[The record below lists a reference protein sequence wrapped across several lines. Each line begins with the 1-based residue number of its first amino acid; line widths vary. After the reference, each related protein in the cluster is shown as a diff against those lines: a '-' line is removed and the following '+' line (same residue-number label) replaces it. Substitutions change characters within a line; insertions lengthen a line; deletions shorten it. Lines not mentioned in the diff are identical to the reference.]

1 MTILGKLL
9 IVLNL
14 LAAGAFTYL
23 TLGDWKARKD
33 LTKAAIVREIQLHGV
48 PVEASRTV
56 EGTEKVDEGYVPFR
70 RDVDGHLYES
80 IPMATISVAI
90 PRGDDDFGGEAVAD
104 QTAEVN
110 RVQKKVF
117 ANIAAK
123 AGEDQN
129 LKMQWLRAYA
139 LAVARSG
146 AERDGV
152 AAIFDMRDPSRAY
165 YARRDLPLAARTESQ
180 TAALRALIDVANL
193 GDPQA
198 IPEASRPAWIAA
210 TRESIKRF
218 AVGEAEHGAAD
229 EEGRRKLRNA
239 ILAAFQQ
246 GAGEAQKNEIEQ
258 AATKG
263 ASFEHVAAA
272 SVESLADKASAE
284 RAATALIGY
293 AVAKAFPGVNS
304 EKAALQAIAKL
315 IRLPAGG
322 NPNPDVDDA
331 GTNWLTAQFE
341 EAAQPAASKAAQGG
355 DPVAAKAQKIA
366 HLLYHIDGW
375 RHFDATAAA
384 AHKAWHER
392 VAAIVGLPAYIRAA
406 ESQATEYAEA
416 AQRLVAV
423 ITEEQSAFEAE
434 YHAKLQKVLFLYSQ
448 WLALDNQ
455 LKAQDAIKGEN
466 ERLMNERKTERD
478 DLLKELAKAR
488 ADAKASLDKL
498 TKTQKDLFTIQ
509 KQLRD
514 AHEALFVLESQL
526 EQLES
531 KAVNEATRK

>member
-1 MTILGKLL
+1 MSILGKLL

-23 TLGDWKARKD
+23 TVQDRKVRKD
-33 LTKAAIVREIQLHGV
+33 LTRMAIVREIQLNGV

-70 RDVDGHLYES
+70 RDVYGHLYES
-80 IPMATISVAI
+80 IPMATLAAAI
-90 PRGDDDFGGEAVAD
+90 PRGDEDFGGEPVAD

-129 LKMQWLRAYA
+129 QKLQWLRAYA
-139 LAVARSG
+139 LALARSG

-152 AAIFDMRDPSRAY
+152 SAIFDMRDPSRAY

-198 IPEASRPAWIAA
+198 IPEATRPAWIAA
-210 TRESIKRF
+210 TREAIKRF
-218 AVGEAEHGAAD
+218 AVGEAEHAAAD
-229 EEGRRKLRNA
+229 EEGRRRLKNA
-239 ILAAFQQ
+239 VLAAFQQ
-246 GAGEAQKNEIEQ
+246 GAGEAEKNAIAQ
-258 AATKG
+258 AATEPFKTHG
-263 ASFEHVAAA
+263 AAVC
-272 SVESLADKASAE
+272 VESLADKASAD
-284 RAATALIGY
+284 RAATELIEY
-293 AVAKAFPGVNS
+293 AMAKRFSQDAKA
-304 EKAALQAIAKL
+304 EAAAIQAIAKL

-322 NPNPDVDDA
+322 NPNADVDAA

-341 EAAQPAASKAAQGG
+341 EAAQPASSKAAPGG
-355 DPVAAKAQKIA
+355 DPVAAKARKIA

-375 RHFDATAAA
+375 RHFDPTAAPA
-384 AHKAWHER
+384 RKAWHER

-423 ITEEQSAFEAE
+423 ITEEQSAFEAQ
-434 YHAKLQKVLFLYSQ
+434 YHAQLQKILFLYSQ
-448 WLALDNQ
+448 WLALDSQ
-455 LKAQDAIKGEN
+455 LKAQEAITAEN
-466 ERLMNERKTERD
+466 VRLLNERKTERD
-478 DLLKELAKAR
+478 RLLEELAKAR

-514 AHEALFVLESQL
+514 AHEALFVLEKQL

>member
-1 MTILGKLL
+1 MTIFGKLL

-23 TLGDWKARKD
+23 ALENRKARKD
-33 LTKAAIVREIQLHGV
+33 LTRMAVVREIQLHGV

-70 RDVDGHLYES
+70 RDVNGHLYES
-80 IPMATISVAI
+80 IPMAALTVAV
-90 PRGDDDFGGEAVAD
+90 PRGDEDFGGEPVAD

-152 AAIFDMRDPSRAY
+152 SAIFDMRDPSRAY

-193 GDPQA
+193 QA
-198 IPEASRPAWIAA
+198 TPEASRPAWIPA

-246 GAGEAQKNEIEQ
+246 GAGEAEKNAISQ
-258 AATKG
+258 AAATDK
-263 ASFEHVAAA
+263 AFEHVAVA
-272 SVESLADKASAE
+272 SVESLADKASAD
-284 RAATALIGY
+284 RAATALIEY
-293 AVAKAFPGVNS
+293 AKARAFPGVNS
-304 EKAALQAIAKL
+304 EKAALGAIANL

-322 NPNPDVDDA
+322 NPNADVDAA

-341 EAAQPAASKAAQGG
+341 EAAQPASSKAAPGG
-355 DPVAAKAQKIA
+355 DPVAEKARKIA

-375 RHFDATAAA
+375 RYADAAA
-384 AHKAWHER
+384 APARKAWHER
-392 VAAIVGLPAYIRAA
+392 VAAVVGLPAYIRAA
-406 ESQATEYAEA
+406 ESQATENAEA

-434 YHAKLQKVLFLYSQ
+434 YHAQLQKILFLYSQ

-455 LKAQDAIKGEN
+455 LKAQDAITAEN
-466 ERLMNERKTERD
+466 VRLMNERKTERD

-488 ADAKASLDKL
+488 ADAKTSLDKL

-514 AHEALFVLESQL
+514 AHEALFVLENQL